1 PQVLMLFNGDMV
13 KQAIDTKKGSLID
26 NLSKSGKNY
35 SQSVEQLFIAGLT
48 RKPKNDEKNLA
59 KQFLKARNG
68 DPKEALRDVWWVILN
83 TNEFIFNH

>member
-1 PQVLMLFNGDMV
+1 MLFNGDMV

-26 NLSKSGKNY
+26 NLAKSGKNY
-35 SQSVEQLFIAGLT
+35 AQCVEQLFIAGLT
-48 RKPKNDEKNLA
+48 RKPQSDEKNLA

>member
-1 PQVLMLFNGDMV
+1 MFHLMFV
-13 KQAIDTKKGSLID
+13 
-26 NLSKSGKNY
+26 
-35 SQSVEQLFIAGLT
+35 AGLT
-48 RKPKNDEKNLA
+48 RKPKSDEKNLA